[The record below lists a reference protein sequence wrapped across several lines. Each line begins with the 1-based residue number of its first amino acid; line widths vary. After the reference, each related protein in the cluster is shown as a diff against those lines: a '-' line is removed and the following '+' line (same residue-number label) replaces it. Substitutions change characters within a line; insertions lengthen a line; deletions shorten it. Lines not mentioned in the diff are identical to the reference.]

1 MSKYSIRYLTT
12 VKNKC
17 IITIRKRD
25 VITMPKTCC
34 IFAAGDYF
42 GDGRYAKNADLVI
55 AADAGCLHAK
65 RVGVKPT
72 LYLGDFDSLG
82 YVPDENN
89 VIRSKPEKDDTD
101 AALAMAKATEYG
113 CNRIIICGAL
123 GGKRLAHTIANIQ
136 NAAGFAKQGIRVFL
150 TDGITNIEIFGSGS
164 LDFSA
169 ESSGYISVF
178 SLSEKSEGVTLK
190 GFKYELDNAVLK
202 STVALGVS
210 NEFLGKPSTV
220 SVSDGIL
227 AVIWRENG

>member
-1 MSKYSIRYLTT
+1 
-12 VKNKC
+12 
-17 IITIRKRD
+17 
-25 VITMPKTCC
+25 MPKTCC

-42 GDGRYAKNADLVI
+42 GDGRYAENADIII

-101 AALAMAKATEYG
+101 TALAMAKAAECG
-113 CNRIIICGAL
+113 CDRIIVCGAL

-136 NAAGFAKQGIRVFL
+136 NAAGFAKQGIRVLL
-150 TDGITNIEIFGSGS
+150 TDGITNIEVFSNGS

-169 ESSGYISVF
+169 KHSGYISVF

-210 NEFLGKPSTV
+210 NEFSGKSANA
-220 SVSDGIL
+220 SVSDGTL
-227 AVIWRENG
+227 AVMWREND

>member
-1 MSKYSIRYLTT
+1 
-12 VKNKC
+12 
-17 IITIRKRD
+17 
-25 VITMPKTCC
+25 MPKTCC

-42 GDGRYAKNADLVI
+42 GDGSYAKYADLVI

-65 RVGVKPT
+65 RVGVKPA

-82 YVPDENN
+82 YVPNENN

-101 AALAMAKATEYG
+101 AALAMAKAAEYG
-113 CNRIIICGAL
+113 CDRIIICGAL

-169 ESSGYISVF
+169 ENSGYISVF